1 MLNSNIYSCRRRLLD
16 KLLFKN
22 LSESTSN
29 ILDIGGKRFNYRGKF
44 SSTNLS
50 SFVSCINPDCSVL
63 PDYVGEITDF
73 DFPKNSFDTVLCL
86 ETLEYVLTP
95 EKLLFSIWQVLSPG
109 GYLYLSVPFMHRLHG
124 DDLSDM
130 FRFTPSYLKHI
141 LRDFRDVQIIPM
153 GGALSVCVDFIISS
167 KRAPFLL
174 KLLLSKSMKF
184 ILLASLP
191 CDCSLTTGYFI
202 IARKP

>member
-1 MLNSNIYSCRRRLLD
+1 MLD

-22 LSESTSN
+22 LSDFTGN

-44 SSTNLS
+44 SSTNLTCT
-50 SFVSCINPDCSVL
+50 VSCINPDCSVL

-73 DFPKNSFDTVLCL
+73 DFPQNSFDIVLCL

-95 EKLLFSIWQVLSPG
+95 EYLLSSIWHVLSPG

-130 FRFTPSYLKHI
+130 FRFTPSYLKYI
-141 LRDFRDVQIIPM
+141 LRDFRHVQIIPM

-174 KLLLSKSMKF
+174 KLILSKSMK
-184 ILLASLP
+184 LLLSASSP
-191 CDCSLTTGYFI
+191 CDCSLTTGFFI